1 MHDCHPKIIKP
12 SQYHQ
17 SLSSVLKIILWQACW
32 TSILLKYLIH
42 LHFWSWGSKNWKWVS
57 ISPVFEWFRQIQFS
71 RVGTP
76 SGSRRLRLRP
86 PTKTRLSHGAD
97 PAVSTYKRHFATG
110 FLCKKH
116 TGFLVRQKFLLS
128 PTTRSKKP
136 FCHNLAV
143 LPHSAVWLVQSKV
156 SDMNN
161 NRPKKFSDTIS
172 REILNIRKFLAI

>member
-76 SGSRRLRLRP
+76 TGSSEAASSPPNQNPTQSWSRP
-86 PTKTRLSHGAD
+86 RSFNLQAPLCNWISLQETHCISCPTKVLTFSYYTIKEAFLPQFGRFAPLSSLAC
-97 PAVSTYKRHFATG
+97 AVKSFWH
-110 FLCKKH
+110 
-116 TGFLVRQKFLLS
+116 
-128 PTTRSKKP
+128 
-136 FCHNLAV
+136 
-143 LPHSAVWLVQSKV
+143 
-156 SDMNN
+156 
-161 NRPKKFSDTIS
+161 
-172 REILNIRKFLAI
+172 E